1 MIKFLSIALFSAVS
15 TASTADIESARVG
28 YSNCLVDYTVEQL
41 EMKTGTSAFKK
52 GAKNACSEERQA
64 MISALKKDEME
75 FGSSESEATS
85 YATEEADSV
94 LFAYTDN
101 YAGYA
106 SSNTRPV
113 REE

>member
-1 MIKFLSIALFSAVS
+1 MIEFLSIALFTAVS
-15 TASTADIESARVG
+15 TTSIADVESARVD
-28 YSNCLVDYTVEQL
+28 YSNCLVDYTTAQL

-52 GAKNACSEERQA
+52 GAKTACSEEREA
-64 MISALKKDEME
+64 MISAMKKDEME

-94 LFAYTDN
+94 LFSFTDS

-106 SSNTRPV
+106 SSSTRPV